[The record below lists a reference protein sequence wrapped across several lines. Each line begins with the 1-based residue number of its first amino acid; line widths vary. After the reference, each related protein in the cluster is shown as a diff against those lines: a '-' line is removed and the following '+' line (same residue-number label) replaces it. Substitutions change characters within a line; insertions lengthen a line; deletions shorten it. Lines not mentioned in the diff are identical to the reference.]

1 MANFSNLKSVVQS
14 IIKQNGNQ
22 EITGDL
28 LQGVLISM
36 IAQVGAHATL
46 VGLATPD
53 TNPGVNDGPVFY
65 IAKEAGT
72 YTHFDGAVITN
83 FAFLYTQGDGAGWNV
98 IQMDEIPI
106 ASDSVNGLLTALQ
119 KRALDAFDITFNEQC
134 EIVFTDLA
142 TGNEKSVQVPI
153 AGQENN
159 GIITSDQKYALDHF
173 AITVTPSGA
182 DERLLLTYTDLDNGS
197 EQTVEIPTAT
207 TSKNG
212 AMSAEDKAKLDTLS
226 PKEALF
232 IDLWNNVCSNSGHY
246 NADTGYYE
254 LNGITNLSYQDALL
268 IYQATSNMYVNTDMA
283 SMFEYSFC
291 KTTIP
296 LHQNRANVILG
307 QVERIDFRNA
317 FKNSV
322 IQVLN
327 LGTQINVSKA
337 SGAFQMCLA
346 LREINTMIN
355 VENVLETDLQNMFT
369 TCLNLETV
377 YLMGLCASIAINSS
391 SKLKY
396 DSLRS
401 LVDDSLNTEAI
412 TVKVASATYNYL
424 TGAATPPVSVGGTS
438 DDWIQLAKDA
448 TDKQISFAK

>member
-72 YTHFDGAVITN
+72 YTFFDGVVITN
-83 FAFLYTQGDGAGWNV
+83 FSFLYTQGGDSGWNV

-119 KRALDAFDITFNEQC
+119 KRALDSFDITFNEQC
-134 EIVFTDLA
+134 ELLFTDLA

-173 AITVTPSGA
+173 SIDVTESSA

-197 EQTVEIPTAT
+197 EQSVEIPTAT

-212 AMSAEDKAKLDTLS
+212 AMSAGDKAKLDTLS
-226 PKEALF
+226 PKESFF
-232 IDLWNNVCSNSGHY
+232 IDLWNNVCSNNGRY

-254 LNGITNLSYQDALL
+254 LNGITDLTYNQALL
-268 IYQATSNMYVNTDMA
+268 IYQATSNMYINTDMA

-296 LHQNRANVILG
+296 IHQNRANIILG
-307 QVERIDFRNA
+307 SVERIDFRNA
-317 FKNSV
+317 FQNSV
-322 IQVLN
+322 VQVLN

-337 SGAFQMCLA
+337 SNAFKMCMA
-346 LREINTMIN
+346 LKEIKTMIN
-355 VENVLETDLQNMFT
+355 VSGVSDEDLANMFQ
-369 TCLNLETV
+369 TCISLETV
-377 YLMGLCASIAINSS
+377 YIMGLTSSIAINSS
-391 SKLKY
+391 SKLNY

-401 LVDDSLNTEAI
+401 LVDDAENTSAI
-412 TVKVASATYNYL
+412 TVKVQSQTYNYL
-424 TGAATPPVSVGGTS
+424 TGTATPPASVGGTA
-438 DDWIQLAKDA
+438 DQWKQIVTDA
-448 TDKQISFAK
+448 TAKQISFAR